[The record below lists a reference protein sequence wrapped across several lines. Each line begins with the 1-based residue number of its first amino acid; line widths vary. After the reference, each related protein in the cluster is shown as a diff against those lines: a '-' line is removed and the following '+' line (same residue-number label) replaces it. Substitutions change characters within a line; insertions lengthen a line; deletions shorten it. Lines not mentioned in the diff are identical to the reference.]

1 VNTTFVFLRHVGC
14 LSSNEYLKKGI
25 NHLDLVL
32 LAVLDLDL
40 DMNLVADLFFDFFR
54 ADTLRDILGV
64 GRQPP
69 DDPAAPNGGT
79 PADGGTPAL
88 PCSLPFR
95 SRVGLSGAS
104 KFCVGGLSTASR
116 DLSAS

>member
-1 VNTTFVFLRHVGC
+1 MNMTFVFLRHVGC

-79 PADGGTPAL
+79 PALPGT
-88 PCSLPFR
+88 CSLPVR
-95 SRVGLSGAS
+95 SRAGLSGAS
-104 KFCVGGLSTASR
+104 KFCVEGLSTESCA
-116 DLSAS
+116 LSAS